1 MQILSLFNIVIRYNT
16 SNDYSSTTDWF
27 SMKHIIY
34 IAKNVF
40 DECVKQNPN
49 FAKEFQSAIHRIE
62 EAGSKDGD
70 YDEVSIND
78 VSTAISEITY
88 LVCSIIEQDT
98 LEVLAL
104 NFYHKF
110 NRPVI
115 DAVDIYRGLPEDLK
129 KQVIMASFYQHN
141 F

>member
-1 MQILSLFNIVIRYNT
+1 MQILSLFNIVVRYNT
-16 SNDYSSTTDWF
+16 SNNYSSTTDWF

-40 DECVKQNPN
+40 YECVKQNPN

-78 VSTAISEITY
+78 ISTAISEITY
-88 LVCSIIEQDT
+88 LVCSIIEQDA
-98 LEVLAL
+98 LEA
-104 NFYHKF
+104 
-110 NRPVI
+110 
-115 DAVDIYRGLPEDLK
+115 
-129 KQVIMASFYQHN
+129 
-141 F
+141 